1 MNAEV
6 RFMWFFKEGQAMKVT
21 LHSYARMPEALWRR
35 LRRLIP
41 KWRPSPKGG
50 RPALDPHRVADGIYY
65 ILRTGCQWKAAPR
78 EYGSGSA
85 LHNYFQKWTRHGVF
99 RKLWKQGLVEYDHR
113 KGIHWTWLTLD
124 TELHKA
130 PLGGEKN
137 REKPY
142 RPRQAGCQT
151 LGADR
156 RLGRGAWV
164 GHRRSQRP

>member
-1 MNAEV
+1 
-6 RFMWFFKEGQAMKVT
+6 MKVT

-41 KWRPSPKGG
+41 QWRPSPKGG
-50 RPALDPHRVADGIYY
+50 RPALDPQRVADGIYY

-99 RKLWKQGLVEYDHR
+99 RKLWRQGLVEYDHR

-124 TELHKA
+124 AELHKA

-142 RPRQAGCQT
+142 RPRQTGRQT
-151 LGADR
+151 LGVDR
-156 RLGRGAWV
+156 RPGRGPGL
-164 GHRRSQRP
+164 GHRRGQCP